1 MNKTEDSIKN
11 NYEVCKNDGNKY
23 PNMLYMINICCNNEN
38 NRNKTSFKVDP
49 KTDSFTTSLYLEP
62 KVKDV

>member
-23 PNMLYMINICCNNEN
+23 PNMLYMINICINNEN
-38 NRNKTSFKVDP
+38 NRNKTIFQVDP
-49 KTDSFTTSLYLEP
+49 KTD
-62 KVKDV
+62 